1 MIRSLH
7 AGSRQTGGFSLN
19 ALSDDELE
27 DIHPATLEVLQKT
40 GVFVGDDE
48 AMQIYE
54 GAGAVVD
61 RKTRVV
67 KIPALVVEEAIQ
79 SVPSK
84 FIACGRTPKNDVVLE
99 RNQVT
104 FTNFGEGI
112 CKGGQGLISDY
123 RLT

>member
-84 FIACGRTPKNDVVLE
+84 FIASPAAAPRKMTLYWKE
-99 RNQVT
+99 TR
-104 FTNFGEGI
+104 
-112 CKGGQGLISDY
+112 
-123 RLT
+123 